1 MRYSTSQTPSGAI
14 VFQVIFTGAPF
25 ISSPSGLSHAPR
37 HAGGAAIVGKPSI
50 GCRCPAILS
59 PMTSRDSASSEI
71 TPEVLLRAY
80 ACGIFPMAESADDPT
95 LFWVEPEMRG
105 VIPLD
110 GFRIA
115 SRLART
121 VRSDAFTVTVN
132 TAFKAVIA
140 GCAAPQP
147 GRDDTWINKRIRELY
162 VGLHAL
168 GHCHSVEVWQNDD
181 LVGGLYGVS
190 LGRAF
195 FGESMFHHARDASK
209 VALVHLVA
217 RLIAGGFRLLD
228 TQFVTD
234 HLKTFGAVELPR
246 KQYHKLLAEA
256 LAGEG
261 GSVGAAAATTGF
273 LQSVSQTS

>member
-1 MRYSTSQTPSGAI
+1 
-14 VFQVIFTGAPF
+14 
-25 ISSPSGLSHAPR
+25 
-37 HAGGAAIVGKPSI
+37 
-50 GCRCPAILS
+50 
-59 PMTSRDSASSEI
+59 MTSRDSAASEI

-121 VRSDAFTVTVN
+121 VRSDTFTVTVN
-132 TAFKAVIA
+132 TAFKATIA
-140 GCAAPQP
+140 GCAAPQE
-147 GRDDTWINKRIRELY
+147 GREDTWINKRIRHLY
-162 VGLHAL
+162 GGLHVL
-168 GHCHSVEVWQNDD
+168 GHCHSVEAWQDGD

-195 FGESMFHHARDASK
+195 FGESMFHRARDASK

-217 RLIAGGFRLLD
+217 RLIAGGFELLD
-228 TQFVTD
+228 TQYVTE
-234 HLKTFGAVELPR
+234 HLKSFGAIEIPRRRYAGLLDKAIKGNAANFLKLPVDR
-246 KQYHKLLAEA
+246 PVSGAEA
-256 LAGEG
+256 LQII
-261 GSVGAAAATTGF
+261 AARG
-273 LQSVSQTS
+273 